1 MIKELF
7 DLLSRIEGHLE
18 VIAKSVEDLAE
29 YENYRKGKR
38 DGKKAGF

>member
-1 MIKELF
+1 MNDQDVQKLF

-18 VIAKSVEDLAE
+18 VLAE

>member
-1 MIKELF
+1 MIELF
-7 DLLSRIEGHLE
+7 DLLSRIEGHRE
-18 VIAKSVEDLAE
+18 SVTDLAE